1 MEREI
6 QIGDL
11 VRLTPTEPGYGWQ
24 SLLVGLVVDII
35 DLKNPASGQPLG
47 PSARIEWTNGV
58 ETVTG
63 LPVVERVRR

>member
-1 MEREI
+1 VIKEI
-6 QIGDL
+6 EIGDL

-35 DLKNPASGQPLG
+35 DLKNPGDLHREPC
-47 PSARIEWTNGV
+47 ARIEWTNGV

>member
-11 VRLTPTEPGYGWQ
+11 VRLTPTEPGYVWQ

-35 DLKNPASGQPLG
+35 DLKNPGDLHREPC
-47 PSARIEWTNGV
+47 ARIEWTNGV